1 MAFRCG
7 VAFVAGAR
15 FSVGL
20 RFVSEDEDL
29 KYRTADNGNVI
40 AIKDGEVVGGA
51 GASVGP
57 DKIPS
62 FEFFSASEEQKGEGF
77 TKRVR
82 QYVETYVRDKVEA
95 QRHPKGMSDDCERIV
110 MGPKQIR
117 ELTSLKTRAPSMSFL
132 KFGSR
137 RYKEA
142 PQRRPCSR
150 SRGLAGPSTEAQHH
164 PAIFVENNLHQKIT

>member
-7 VAFVAGAR
+7 VAFAAGAR

-82 QYVETYVRDKVEA
+82 Q
-95 QRHPKGMSDDCERIV
+95 
-110 MGPKQIR
+110 
-117 ELTSLKTRAPSMSFL
+117 
-132 KFGSR
+132 
-137 RYKEA
+137 
-142 PQRRPCSR
+142 
-150 SRGLAGPSTEAQHH
+150 
-164 PAIFVENNLHQKIT
+164 

>member
-62 FEFFSASEEQKGEGF
+62 FECQGQGGGTAASERNAGRLRAHSHGAEANPRADVVEDASPF
-77 TKRVR
+77 YELLEVRV
-82 QYVETYVRDKVEA
+82 
-95 QRHPKGMSDDCERIV
+95 S
-110 MGPKQIR
+110 
-117 ELTSLKTRAPSMSFL
+117 
-132 KFGSR
+132 
-137 RYKEA
+137 
-142 PQRRPCSR
+142 
-150 SRGLAGPSTEAQHH
+150 
-164 PAIFVENNLHQKIT
+164 

>member
-7 VAFVAGAR
+7 VAFAAGAR

-29 KYRTADNGNVI
+29 KYGNVI

-77 TKRVR
+77 TERT
-82 QYVETYVRDKVEA
+82 EEA
-95 QRHPKGMSDDCERIV
+95 GHFNG
-110 MGPKQIR
+110 
-117 ELTSLKTRAPSMSFL
+117 
-132 KFGSR
+132 R
-137 RYKEA
+137 RN
-142 PQRRPCSR
+142 PCNPPVVVVS
-150 SRGLAGPSTEAQHH
+150 
-164 PAIFVENNLHQKIT
+164 

>member
-7 VAFVAGAR
+7 VAFAAGAR

-62 FEFFSASEEQKGEGF
+62 FEFFSASEEQK
-77 TKRVR
+77 
-82 QYVETYVRDKVEA
+82 A
-95 QRHPKGMSDDCERIV
+95 KGSPRGSD
-110 MGPKQIR
+110 
-117 ELTSLKTRAPSMSFL
+117 SMSRPTS
-132 KFGSR
+132 GTRWRHSGIR
-137 RYKEA
+137 KECRTTA
-142 PQRRPCSR
+142 S
-150 SRGLAGPSTEAQHH
+150 A
-164 PAIFVENNLHQKIT
+164 

>member
-7 VAFVAGAR
+7 VAFAAGAR
-15 FSVGL
+15 FSLGL

-62 FEFFSASEEQKGEGF
+62 FEFFSASEEQKGEGSSVYRGGVPEGDVH
-77 TKRVR
+77 KRPR
-82 QYVETYVRDKVEA
+82 
-95 QRHPKGMSDDCERIV
+95 
-110 MGPKQIR
+110 
-117 ELTSLKTRAPSMSFL
+117 
-132 KFGSR
+132 
-137 RYKEA
+137 
-142 PQRRPCSR
+142 
-150 SRGLAGPSTEAQHH
+150 
-164 PAIFVENNLHQKIT
+164 